1 LQIGYNLPPSLI
13 KKTGFTAARFY
24 VTGENLW
31 SYTPMYK
38 ITKNIDPESI
48 QQSDVILT
56 GLGQSGNSG
65 NANNYPILRSMAIG
79 MQLTL

>member
-1 LQIGYNLPPSLI
+1 
-13 KKTGFTAARFY
+13 
-24 VTGENLW
+24 VTR
-31 SYTPMYK
+31 
-38 ITKNIDPESI
+38 NIDPESI

-65 NANNYPILRSMAIG
+65 NANNYPILKSMAIG